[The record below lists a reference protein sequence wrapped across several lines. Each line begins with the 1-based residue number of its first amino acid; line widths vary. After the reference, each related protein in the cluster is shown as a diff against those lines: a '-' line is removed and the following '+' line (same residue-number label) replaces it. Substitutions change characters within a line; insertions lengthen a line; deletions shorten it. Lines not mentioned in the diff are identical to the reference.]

1 MKLLL
6 LIESIL
12 QKILPKK
19 WRLAMSKLRIKIY
32 WFISWCG
39 KPYFYYHQAKYK
51 KIVAKKGK
59 KERLRVAFF
68 AFQDSIWKYDSLY
81 KKLEN
86 HPKFDPVIVVIPY
99 VTYGHESM
107 LAEMNKTTKALA
119 NKGYK
124 VIKSYNEN
132 TKKFMSVKKE
142 IDPDLIFFTTP
153 FRLTSPEYQ
162 ISNYLDRLTA
172 YVPYGFMTIKMEED
186 QYNQMFHN
194 LAWRCYYETPIHKEM
209 AKNVSHIKAKNVVVT
224 GYPPVDTYL
233 NTSYKPKEVWK
244 NLDTRVKRIIWAPHH
259 TLKANISMSNYSNFL
274 TYSEFFFEL
283 IEKLN
288 HKIQVAFKPHP
299 ILKLKLYKHPEWG
312 KERTDKYYLRWAT
325 TPNCQLEEGDYDDL
339 FLTSDALI
347 HDSISFISEYCL
359 TGKPMLFTVSD
370 NKVTELFNTF
380 GSKAFQLSYMA
391 YNEVD
396 IVQFVENV
404 VLNGN
409 DSRKNERLTFVND
422 ILKPPNNQTAVN
434 NIINDLI
441 ENIWQKSNN
450 FC

>member
-59 KERLRVAFF
+59 KERLKVAFF

-224 GYPPVDTYL
+224 GYPLVDTYL

-259 TLKANISMSNYSNFL
+259 TLKANISMSSYSNFL

-288 HKIQVAFKPHP
+288 YKIQVAFKPHP

-396 IVQFVENV
+396 IVQFVKNV

>member
-1 MKLLL
+1 
-6 LIESIL
+6 
-12 QKILPKK
+12 
-19 WRLAMSKLRIKIY
+19 MSKLRIKIY

-59 KERLRVAFF
+59 KERLKVAFF

-172 YVPYGFMTIKMEED
+172 YVPYGFMTIKMKED

-194 LAWRCYYETPIHKEM
+194 LVWRCYYETPIHKEM

>member
-1 MKLLL
+1 
-6 LIESIL
+6 
-12 QKILPKK
+12 
-19 WRLAMSKLRIKIY
+19 MSKLRIKIY

-59 KERLRVAFF
+59 KERLKVAFF

-224 GYPPVDTYL
+224 GYPLVDTYL

-259 TLKANISMSNYSNFL
+259 TLKANISMSSYSNFL

-288 HKIQVAFKPHP
+288 YKIQVAFKPHP

-396 IVQFVENV
+396 IVQFVKNV